1 MRLHILVDDELVAEL
16 DSRVGRGQRSAYVG
30 RLIREALDDA
40 RRWDD
45 VESGFGS
52 IEDTGHEWDDDP
64 AAWVRSQRRQDDRR
78 VG

>member
-1 MRLHILVDDELVAEL
+1 MRLHIMVDDGLVAEL
-16 DSRVGRGQRSAYVG
+16 DERVGRGRRSAYVA

-40 RRWDD
+40 RRWED

-52 IEDTGHEWDDDP
+52 IEDCGHEWDDDLG
-64 AAWVRSQRRQDDRR
+64 AWVRSQRREDPSR

>member
-1 MRLHILVDDELVAEL
+1 MRLHIMVDDGLAAEL
-16 DSRVGRGQRSAYVG
+16 DQRVGRGRRSAYVAQ
-30 RLIREALDDA
+30 LIRAALDDA

-45 VESGFGS
+45 VESGFGI

-64 AAWVRSQRRQDDRR
+64 GAWVRSQRGEDPRR

>member
-1 MRLHILVDDELVAEL
+1 MRVHIMLADELVAEL
-16 DSRVGRGQRSAYVG
+16 DVRVGRGRRSAYVG
-30 RLIREALDDA
+30 QLIREALDDA

-52 IEDTGHEWDDDP
+52 IEDGGHEWDDDP
-64 AAWVRSQRRQDDRR
+64 SAWVRSQRREDPSR